1 MPQSTVPKVHVSPF
15 MVVSLALDSVP
26 LGDPWL
32 QIKTGILL
40 VGTIVLVVWVTR
52 LTLWQR
58 DEYGANAAGI
68 PNIHNACESPLLRKR
83 ACSPQRPSSTP
94 ASLAHVIHDRQRI
107 PQRFGGCSG
116 LGNKNGKGLA
126 SLGL

>member
-58 DEYGANAAGI
+58 DEYWRERGRD
-68 PNIHNACESPLLRKR
+68 PKH
-83 ACSPQRPSSTP
+83 PQRLREAP
-94 ASLAHVIHDRQRI
+94 AEE
-107 PQRFGGCSG
+107 
-116 LGNKNGKGLA
+116 KGV
-126 SLGL
+126 